1 VITHSLSI
9 QSKLRFTRVL
19 GGAALLLASTAHAQ
33 EATPAPAPAPAAAE
47 PAKPADASGGFS
59 FGFSS
64 SDGASADAD
73 ADANAPEAAAPAA
86 DGAGEPQVS
95 DGGPLGQMSFMAFV
109 DANYAYSTQRS
120 GSAQPVHRAYE
131 TNTGDFAT
139 HNGFNLSWFGVDVGY
154 ETGDIW
160 ESGTVGATGSLRF
173 GSAVPVYMAGNQ
185 TDLGIENLTQA
196 YATWKPNPCWT
207 LDFGQFNTIYGGE
220 VTESW
225 KNLNYTRGGLYY
237 LMQPF
242 FHTGMRASYTLNED
256 LTFTG
261 LVVNG
266 VNNTVDTNGSPS
278 VGLQIAHSGEKH
290 LVSAGYLGALGP
302 KSDHGNFDNFFD
314 VVGALYLDKFTLMLN
329 ADLAF
334 SLFRAIDTDAA
345 GRIIRVIDTPTY
357 GGVALTAGYQF
368 TPQFGAAIRGE
379 FLQDTHNR
387 LYQFRRD
394 KRVNLTTAT
403 LTLDAKPV
411 EGADNFIIRWDNRL
425 EVSNHDIF
433 ATKKGAETEKYF
445 ESIVG
450 VVVHTND

>member
-1 VITHSLSI
+1 MM
-9 QSKLRFTRVL
+9 
-19 GGAALLLASTAHAQ
+19 LLASAAHAQ
-33 EATPAPAPAPAAAE
+33 EAAPTPAPATPAPAAEPAPAAPAPAAE
-47 PAKPADASGGFS
+47 PAKPAEASGGFS

-64 SDGASADAD
+64 SDGASADAN
-73 ADANAPEAAAPAA
+73 ANASAPEAAAPAA
-86 DGAGEPQVS
+86 EDAGEPQVTEA
-95 DGGPLGQMSFMAFV
+95 GPLGQMSFMAFV

-120 GSAQPVHRAYE
+120 GSAQPIHRAYE

-160 ESGTVGATGSLRF
+160 EGGTVGATGSLRF
-173 GSAVPVYMAGNQ
+173 GSAVPVYMAGNA

-266 VNNTVDTNGSPS
+266 VNNVVDTNGSPS
-278 VGLQIAHSGEKH
+278 VGLQISHSGEKH

-314 VVGALYLDKFTLMLN
+314 LVGALYIDKLTLMLN

-334 SLFRAIDTDAA
+334 SLFRDIDTDAA
-345 GRIIRVIDTPTY
+345 GRIIRVVDTPTY

-368 TPQFGAAIRGE
+368 TPQFGAALRGE

-387 LYQFRRD
+387 LYRFRRD

-403 LTLDAKPV
+403 LTFDVKPV
-411 EGADNFIIRWDNRL
+411 EKADNFVIRWDNRL

-433 ATKKGAETEKYF
+433 STKSGNIKDKYF
-445 ESIVG
+445 ESVVG